1 MVEFHIYNLQQK
13 RTMKLYELK
22 AIAQRLSTFTFIS
35 RARRIEDN
43 TIELTFKEMNNTSNS
58 SLSMSYFF
66 NMTRGH
72 SFIYKAPTQ
81 RPLQGYNAPFDTLLH
96 ALLSGS
102 KLLSVDVPNN
112 DRMLRFTIAPKS
124 SYKDKI
130 IYLQLEFTGKNT
142 NAILL
147 DDNEVIIE
155 ALRHIDAD
163 SSFRVIRPGVELLDI
178 PPRRVLHE
186 DSFSD
191 SLHKPMGKSHD
202 NTFNN
207 QNNKDGV
214 VMAQDPTDIDQLLE
228 EKYIQI
234 QQQRLQALKKQKL
247 STVSKKIKK
256 LSQLLNKLPNKE
268 KLELQSKKY
277 NHTGNLILSNLYQIK
292 PYDTKLKTYDFEG
305 NKITISLPKDIKV
318 NRMPEYYFNL
328 SKRARAKAKNIHI
341 EKENLSSKIDFY
353 ENIYY
358 ALKQANTPYD
368 LELLVPK
375 RAKSLRKKEKLR
387 EGELFWI
394 EDYKVMVGRNSN
406 ENQKLLSLAKSNDIW
421 MHTREIPGSHVIIR
435 TDKQNL
441 PESVLHAAAKL
452 CVDFSTTHPGNYLVD
467 YTKRKFVKVQEG
479 SNVEYDKYQTIP
491 VLKEGVEIRV

>member
-1 MVEFHIYNLQQK
+1 
-13 RTMKLYELK
+13 MKLYELK
-22 AIAQRLSTFTFIS
+22 AIAQRLNNFTFIS

-43 TIELTFKEMNNTSNS
+43 TLEIMFDKSE
-58 SLSMSYFF
+58 SYFF

-72 SFIYKAPTQ
+72 SFIYKAPSQ

-96 ALLSGS
+96 SLLSGS
-102 KLLSVDVPNN
+102 KLLNVEVPND
-112 DRMLRFTIAPKS
+112 DRILRFIIAPKS

-130 IYLQLEFTGKNT
+130 VYLQLEFTGKNT

-163 SSFRVIRPGVELLDI
+163 SSFRVVRPGMELLEI
-178 PPRRVLHE
+178 PPFERRE
-186 DSFSD
+186 EA
-191 SLHKPMGKSHD
+191 KEIG
-202 NTFNN
+202 
-207 QNNKDGV
+207 
-214 VMAQDPTDIDQLLE
+214 DIDTYLE
-228 EKYIQI
+228 EKFSDV
-234 QQQRLQALKKQKL
+234 QAKKLLELKKQKL
-247 STVSKKIKK
+247 STIAKKIKK
-256 LSQLLNKLPNKE
+256 FEHLLNKLPDKE
-268 KLELQSKKY
+268 KLELQSKEH
-277 NHTGNLILSNLYQIK
+277 NNVGNLILSNLYQIK
-292 PYDTKLKTYDFEG
+292 PYDTKLKTYDFKG
-305 NKITISLPKDIKV
+305 NEVTIALPKDIKV
-318 NRMPEYYFNL
+318 NRMSDYYFNL
-328 SKRARAKAKNIHI
+328 AKRAKSKAKNVHL
-341 EKENLSSKIDFY
+341 EQENLSSKKAFY

-358 ALKQANTPYD
+358 ALEQANTPYE

-394 EDYKVMVGRNSN
+394 EDYKVMVGRNSK

-452 CVDFSTTHPGNYLVD
+452 CVDFSTDQPGNYLVD
-467 YTKRKFVKVQEG
+467 YTKRKFVKIQEG
-479 SNVEYDKYQTIP
+479 SSVEYDKYQTLSI
-491 VLKEGVEIRV
+491 LKEGVEIRL